1 LTTVTVTV
9 RTCSSSAELERS
21 LEIYNKVLPR
31 RAATSEDI
39 AAWKASAIA
48 TEEFLGAA
56 DGVDAGSAAVSIGAS
71 LPDICRTF
79 VTVLPGLRCR
89 GVGSALLDASS
100 EWAVEHS
107 VRELEATVESDDEES
122 IGFALRRGFEE
133 RSREMGLEL
142 DVTVAN
148 SPAADPPE
156 GIEIVLFADRP
167 ELAAG
172 AYDVGS
178 AALPDV
184 PGSEDWTPPPLEQFV
199 ASHFRGLAV
208 FLAIADGEVVGYAKL
223 RGHPDGRTADH
234 GMTAVKRAWRGRG
247 IAKSLKLAE
256 ITWAKANGIERLTA
270 SNEER
275 NAPMLRINESLGYR
289 PAPGR
294 VYLRGPATAR

>member
-1 LTTVTVTV
+1 MNVTLTV
-9 RTCSSSAELERS
+9 RVCSSSAELERS
-21 LEIYNKVLPR
+21 LEIYNEVLPR

-39 AAWKASAIA
+39 AAWKASATA
-48 TEEFLGAA
+48 TEEFLGSV
-56 DGVDAGSAAVSIGAS
+56 DGVDAGSAAVSVGAS
-71 LPDICRTF
+71 LPDICRMF
-79 VTVLPGLRCR
+79 LTVLAELRCR
-89 GVGSALLDASS
+89 GVGSALLDASAG
-100 EWAVEHS
+100 WAVEHG
-107 VRELEATVESDDEES
+107 VRELEATVESDDKES

-142 DVTVAN
+142 DVTAADL
-148 SPAADPPE
+148 PAAGPPE

-167 ELAAG
+167 ELADG

-178 AALPDV
+178 EALPDI
-184 PGSEDWTPPPLEQFV
+184 PGHEDWTLPPLEQFV
-199 ASHFRGLAV
+199 ESHLRGLAV
-208 FLAIADGEVVGYAKL
+208 FLAVVDGEVVGYAKL
-223 RGHPDGRTADH
+223 REHPDGRTADH
-234 GMTAVKRAWRGRG
+234 GMTAVKRTWRGRG

-256 ITWAKANGIERLTA
+256 ITWARANGIERLTA

>member
-1 LTTVTVTV
+1 MTLTV
-9 RTCSSSAELERS
+9 RVCSSSAELERS
-21 LEIYNKVLPR
+21 LEIYNEVLPR

-39 AAWKASAIA
+39 AAWKASATA
-48 TEEFLGAA
+48 TEEFLGSV
-56 DGVDAGSAAVSIGAS
+56 DGVDAGSAAVSVGAS
-71 LPDICRTF
+71 LPDICRMF
-79 VTVLPGLRCR
+79 LTVLAELRCR
-89 GVGSALLDASS
+89 GVGSALLDASAG
-100 EWAVEHS
+100 WAVEHG
-107 VRELEATVESDDEES
+107 VRELEATVESDDKES

-142 DVTVAN
+142 DVTAADL
-148 SPAADPPE
+148 PAAGPPE

-167 ELAAG
+167 ELADG

-178 AALPDV
+178 EALPDI
-184 PGSEDWTPPPLEQFV
+184 PGHEDWTPPPLEQFV
-199 ASHFRGLAV
+199 ESHLRGLAV
-208 FLAIADGEVVGYAKL
+208 FLAVVDGEVVGYAKL
-223 RGHPDGRTADH
+223 REHPDGRTADH

-256 ITWAKANGIERLTA
+256 ITWARANGIERLTA

>member
-1 LTTVTVTV
+1 MNVTLTV
-9 RTCSSSAELERS
+9 RVCSSSAELERS
-21 LEIYNKVLPR
+21 LEIYNEVLPR

-39 AAWKASAIA
+39 AAWKASATA
-48 TEEFLGAA
+48 TEEFLGSV
-56 DGVDAGSAAVSIGAS
+56 DGVDAGSAAVSVGAS
-71 LPDICRTF
+71 LPDICRMF
-79 VTVLPGLRCR
+79 LTVLPELRCR
-89 GVGSALLDASS
+89 GVGSALLDASAG
-100 EWAVEHS
+100 WAVEHG

-133 RSREMGLEL
+133 RSRETGLEF
-142 DVTVAN
+142 DVTAADP
-148 SPAADPPE
+148 PAAGPPE

-167 ELAAG
+167 ELADG

-178 AALPDV
+178 EALPDI
-184 PGSEDWTPPPLEQFV
+184 PGHEDWTPPPLEQFV
-199 ASHFRGLAV
+199 ESHLRGLAV
-208 FLAIADGEVVGYAKL
+208 FLAVVDGEVVGYAKL
-223 RGHPDGRTADH
+223 REHPDGRTADH

-256 ITWAKANGIERLTA
+256 ITWARANGIERLTA